1 MYPQGQLIEEQYF
14 ELTQA
19 IRTTEKV
26 LTDTSVSPIFEGA
39 FAFEK
44 IRIRA
49 EPSKRAR
56 QANGWVSG
64 WQERLRARRCGS
76 CSSRWLPWR
85 GRYLKVVELPITL
98 VKLRRYHH
106 NQPAFSV

>member
-26 LTDTSVSPIFEGA
+26 LTDTSVSPIFEGP

-49 EPSKRAR
+49 EPSKMAR
-56 QANGWVSG
+56 
-64 WQERLRARRCGS
+64 
-76 CSSRWLPWR
+76 
-85 GRYLKVVELPITL
+85 
-98 VKLRRYHH
+98 
-106 NQPAFSV
+106 